1 MSVTA
6 VCPGT
11 FDPVTNGH
19 LSVIERAGR
28 LFARVIVAVAE
39 DGGKKALFDLETR
52 LALMHEAC
60 AGVKNAEVRSFGG
73 LLVEAAREWE
83 AQVVVRG
90 LRAVSDFDWELQMAM
105 MNQKMAPEIDTV
117 FLGTDPEYMFLSATL
132 VKEVALLGGSV
143 EGLVPEHVEEALL
156 EARRTRNV

>member
-1 MSVTA
+1 M
-6 VCPGT
+6 
-11 FDPVTNGH
+11 
-19 LSVIERAGR
+19 R
-28 LFARVIVAVAE
+28 
-39 DGGKKALFDLETR
+39 
-52 LALMHEAC
+52 EAC
-60 AGVKNAEVRSFGG
+60 ARLENVEVRSFRG

-143 EGLVPEHVEEALL
+143 EGLVPKHVEEALL
-156 EARRTRNV
+156 EVRRTRNA